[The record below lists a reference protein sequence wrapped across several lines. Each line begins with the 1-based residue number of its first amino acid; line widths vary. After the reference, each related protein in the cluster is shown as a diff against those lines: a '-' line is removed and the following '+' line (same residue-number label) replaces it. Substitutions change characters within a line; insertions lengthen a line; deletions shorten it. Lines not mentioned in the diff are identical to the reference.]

1 MNGTKILL
9 RTIEHKTTYSLKYD
23 FSSKIVCGHCNSTY
37 VRRQGTKRKDG
48 TAPIYWKCF
57 QQVDEKRYCEKSKFI
72 RDDVLK
78 DMFVELYN
86 LIVINKHQTKEKILE
101 AIKSTLKEDNYQKD
115 IDKLSV
121 DLDKLNNK
129 LSKLVDM
136 KLDGI
141 IDKDT
146 YIKKE
151 NEIKAQIN
159 EL

>member
-1 MNGTKILL
+1 
-9 RTIEHKTTYSLKYD
+9 
-23 FSSKIVCGHCNSTY
+23 
-37 VRRQGTKRKDG
+37 
-48 TAPIYWKCF
+48 
-57 QQVDEKRYCEKSKFI
+57 
-72 RDDVLK
+72 
-78 DMFVELYN
+78 MFVELYN

-101 AIKSTLKEDNYQKD
+101 AIKSTLKEDNYQIE
-115 IDKLSV
+115 IDKLSD
-121 DLDKLNNK
+121 DLDKYNNK

>member
-1 MNGTKILL
+1 
-9 RTIEHKTTYSLKYD
+9 
-23 FSSKIVCGHCNSTY
+23 
-37 VRRQGTKRKDG
+37 
-48 TAPIYWKCF
+48 
-57 QQVDEKRYCEKSKFI
+57 
-72 RDDVLK
+72 
-78 DMFVELYN
+78 MFVE
-86 LIVINKHQTKEKILE
+86 ILE

>member
-1 MNGTKILL
+1 
-9 RTIEHKTTYSLKYD
+9 
-23 FSSKIVCGHCNSTY
+23 
-37 VRRQGTKRKDG
+37 
-48 TAPIYWKCF
+48 
-57 QQVDEKRYCEKSKFI
+57 
-72 RDDVLK
+72 
-78 DMFVELYN
+78 MFVELYN

-115 IDKLSV
+115 IDKLSI

>member
-1 MNGTKILL
+1 
-9 RTIEHKTTYSLKYD
+9 
-23 FSSKIVCGHCNSTY
+23 
-37 VRRQGTKRKDG
+37 
-48 TAPIYWKCF
+48 
-57 QQVDEKRYCEKSKFI
+57 
-72 RDDVLK
+72 
-78 DMFVELYN
+78 MFVELYN

>member
-1 MNGTKILL
+1 
-9 RTIEHKTTYSLKYD
+9 
-23 FSSKIVCGHCNSTY
+23 
-37 VRRQGTKRKDG
+37 
-48 TAPIYWKCF
+48 
-57 QQVDEKRYCEKSKFI
+57 
-72 RDDVLK
+72 
-78 DMFVELYN
+78 MFVELYN

-141 IDKDT
+141 IDKDI